1 MQVHELMSKDP
12 RTCGPDDDL
21 GKAAI
26 EMWQGDCGM
35 LPVLRGDRV
44 IGVVTDRDICMGLA
58 LSGRRPAERQVQE
71 VMSKEVFACTP
82 DDDVGDALEIMGS
95 RRIRRLPVVDGSLTG
110 WLDVLTQLARVPAT
124 RVVPGHGP
132 ASAAWPVALEPQR
145 TYLVGLRDQVRRALD
160 QGLTLQQA
168 VEQVPMP
175 GPEWRLREGNHQ
187 RNVTAAYT
195 ELEWE

>member
-1 MQVHELMSKDP
+1 MLVHELMTKNP

-44 IGVVTDRDICMGLA
+44 VGVVTDRDICMGLA

-71 VMSKEVFACTP
+71 VMSKEVYACTP

-95 RRIRRLPVVDGSLTG
+95 RRIRRLPVVDG
-110 WLDVLTQLARVPAT
+110 DR
-124 RVVPGHGP
+124 
-132 ASAAWPVALEPQR
+132 
-145 TYLVGLRDQVRRALD
+145 LVGVLSMNDILTRSGVRGQPPAREILAALRGICRPRSR
-160 QGLTLQQA
+160 
-168 VEQVPMP
+168 P
-175 GPEWRLREGNHQ
+175 GPTPVPRAG
-187 RNVTAAYT
+187 AA
-195 ELEWE
+195 